1 MKEVETLVKK
11 KYRYVSKEVRILCFF
26 GAEIYYANL
35 IILSTYRLNHWNK

>member
-1 MKEVETLVKK
+1 MIEVQMLVKK

-35 IILSTYRLNHWNK
+35 IVLSTYHLNHWHK